1 MYAHLHKKSI
11 LFFVLN
17 CSDSKLFPISRSCGI
32 PKEDYRTIMTAK
44 PGVMNMLCAK
54 YDYKIDITVK
64 QKEVQKLAEKLK

>member
-1 MYAHLHKKSI
+1 MHIYIKKSI
-11 LFFVLN
+11 FFFVMN

-44 PGVMNMLCAK
+44 PGGISMLCAK

-64 QKEVQKLAEKLK
+64 QKEVQKLADELK